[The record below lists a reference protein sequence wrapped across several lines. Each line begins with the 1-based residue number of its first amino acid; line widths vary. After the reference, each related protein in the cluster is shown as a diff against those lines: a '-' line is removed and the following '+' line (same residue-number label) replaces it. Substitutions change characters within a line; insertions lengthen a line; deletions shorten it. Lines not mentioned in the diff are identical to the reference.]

1 VNFYKVFY
9 PQGKQLIQTILDMGS
24 LKIDRSNTTQKG
36 SASSYGKGTFIQGNN
51 VHINKGKAP
60 MESQMML
67 HFSYKEVL
75 KRAPP
80 PKPIEEETSDE
91 DDTICERCNR
101 ILAKCFANP
110 SQSLASMEK
119 QRLHRPTQLPKL

>member
-1 VNFYKVFY
+1 
-9 PQGKQLIQTILDMGS
+9 
-24 LKIDRSNTTQKG
+24 
-36 SASSYGKGTFIQGNN
+36 
-51 VHINKGKAP
+51 

-67 HFSYKEVL
+67 PFSYKEVL

-80 PKPIEEETSDE
+80 PKPIEEESDE

-101 ILAKCFANP
+101 ILAKRFANP

-119 QRLHRPTQLPKL
+119 QRLHRPTQPPKL